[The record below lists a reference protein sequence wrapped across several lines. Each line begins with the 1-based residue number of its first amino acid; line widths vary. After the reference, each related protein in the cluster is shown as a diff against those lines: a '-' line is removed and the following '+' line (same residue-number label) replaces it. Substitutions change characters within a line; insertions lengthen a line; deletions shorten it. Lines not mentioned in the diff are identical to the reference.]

1 MSLISKDD
9 VAIIRS
15 SGMFDEK
22 WYREQY
28 PDVNTLGM
36 DPIEHYLWIGERLG
50 RKPNAEFSPESYLS
64 MNQDVLATGYPAFL
78 HYVKYGRIEERET
91 VAIKSVKANIRQAP
105 AAPPPPIQPKITV
118 RGPDSTLISASGLFD
133 EAWYLSQ
140 YSKDVGDE
148 DPILHYLRIG
158 ATLGFDPS
166 PAFSSSLYLEIYRDV
181 RAARRNPLLHY
192 IQHGAIEGRS
202 PKPTARQ
209 NNLGLLRYSP
219 AEAGTP
225 KTILEFDAPASAVPG
240 IDREKIALHV
250 HLYFS
255 EMAEEITQYLMNI
268 RHPFTLL
275 VSVQED
281 EDSEAWTTFFL
292 SRLPSVTNVIVRN
305 FPNRGRD
312 VASWIVGFSD
322 ALNDA
327 TLFCHVHTKR
337 STHNRSHNGW
347 FRYLCHTVLGSVG
360 VVDGILNIF
369 TADERVG
376 FVAPCYFWTLADQPN
391 YGKNKEIVEKLYRRL
406 TSDPLPDQ
414 CPDYPAGSFFWART
428 SALKPLLDL
437 GLKLED
443 FAEEEGQKDGT
454 VAHGIER
461 VIGLLPALTDTELH
475 LVTVDVAYDLVRH
488 FESYRTKVAPSIR
501 APKKNARLREDKV
514 ALYSCVSGAYETII
528 PLITNPGKVDR
539 VIFTDAPAEV
549 PSGYVNRIS
558 NYVSHIPVRTARFV
572 KTHPHVWFSDYD
584 YAVWSD
590 SNVHFFGDLSEY
602 IDRLEDAEAD
612 CAFIPHP
619 VRETYLEEAKTLVEK
634 GVVPSE
640 AVERQTSRYSKDIR
654 VAKSRLI
661 ETNFFICRPKSP
673 RVAKFMS
680 LWWRE
685 INRFTHR
692 DQLSVNYAIENSG
705 LRWIE
710 LLPSGRSVREH
721 PDFML
726 FSHRHHARQRMINIF
741 RGF

>member
-1 MSLISKDD
+1 MTRVSQEDIDIVKG
-9 VAIIRS
+9 
-15 SGMFDEK
+15 SGVFDEK
-22 WYREQY
+22 WYLEKY
-28 PDVNTLGM
+28 PDVLQLRM
-36 DPIEHYLWIGERLG
+36 DPVEHYLWIGEHMG
-50 RKPNAEFSPESYLS
+50 RKPNPHFCPKSYLS
-64 MNQDVLATGYPAFL
+64 ANEDVAASGHPAFL
-78 HYVKYGRIEERET
+78 HYVKYGHNEARET
-91 VAIKSVKANIRQAP
+91 TSIKSVKINIQQTPVPTP
-105 AAPPPPIQPKITV
+105 AALPPKITV
-118 RGPDSTLISASGLFD
+118 RGPDSTLISSSGLFD
-133 EAWYLSQ
+133 EKWYISE
-140 YSKDVGDE
+140 YGKEVGDE

-166 PAFSSSLYLEIYRDV
+166 PNFSTSLYLEIYRDV

-225 KTILEFDAPASAVPG
+225 KTVLEFDSPASPVPG
-240 IDREKIALHV
+240 IDREKIAVHV

-255 EMAEEITQYLMNI
+255 EMADEVAGYLGNI

-275 VSVQED
+275 VSVQEQ
-281 EDSEAWTTFFL
+281 EDAEAWTTFFV
-292 SRLPSVTNVIVRN
+292 SRLPSVNDVIVRN

-312 VASWIVGFSD
+312 VASWVVGFSD
-322 ALNDA
+322 VLSDS
-327 TLFCHVHTKR
+327 TLFGHIHTKR

-347 FRYLCHTVLGSVG
+347 FRYLSHTLLGSVG
-360 VVDGILNIF
+360 VVDGIFKIF
-369 TADERVG
+369 TENERVG

-391 YGKNKEIVEKLYRRL
+391 YGKNKEIVAKLYKRL
-406 TSDPLPDQ
+406 SSDPLPEQ

-437 GLKLED
+437 RLKLED

-461 VIGLLPALTDTELH
+461 VIGFLPALTDTELH

-488 FESYRTKVAPSIR
+488 FEKYRTRVAPSIR
-501 APKKNARLREDKV
+501 APKKNIRLRQEKV
-514 ALYSCVSGAYETII
+514 ALYSCVSGSYESIM

-539 VIFTDAPAEV
+539 VIFTDAPVEV
-549 PSGYVNRIS
+549 PSGYINKVS
-558 NYVSHIPVRTARFV
+558 NYISHIPVRTARFV

-602 IDRLEDAEAD
+602 IDELENAGAD

-619 VRETYLEEAKTLVEK
+619 VRETYMEEAKTLAEK
-634 GVVPSE
+634 GIVPIE
-640 AVERQTSRYSKDIR
+640 AVERQTDRYSKDIR

-680 LWWRE
+680 LWWGE

-705 LRWIE
+705 LKWIE

-726 FSHRHHARQRMINIF
+726 FSHRHHDRERMISVL